1 MILNQLTVRL
11 SNVFQKY
18 AKNNT
23 TAMAAAAECEEIV
36 NDIFESLGGC
46 ELCYGAGYI
55 VVDDYDICKCKRGI
69 ALKGFMEHYVATDN
83 SS

>member
-1 MILNQLTVRL
+1 MILNQLTARL

-23 TAMAAAAECEEIV
+23 NAMAAAKECEDII
-36 NDIFESLGGC
+36 NDIFASLGGC
-46 ELCYGAGYI
+46 EICYGAGYY
-55 VVDDYDICKCKRGI
+55 VVDGYQLCDCLRGK
-69 ALKGFMEHYVATDN
+69 ALKGFVNNYVTPDN